1 MSILTAIGNT
11 PLIEI
16 SSLNPK
22 KPSVKIFGKLEGAN
36 PGGSVKDRPAFSM
49 IQTAVRNGQ
58 LKKDQ
63 TIIEATSGNMGI
75 ALVTISA
82 AMGYSVTLCMP
93 ECVSIERV
101 KILEAL
107 GGRVILTPARLGT
120 DGAIAK
126 AEEIAI
132 TDKEKYFHPN
142 QFDNQWN
149 WKAHYCTT
157 GPEILKQTDGC
168 ITHFV
173 AGMGTTGTLMGV
185 SKFIKE
191 IRPDVRICGVEP
203 VVGHK
208 IQGLKNMTE
217 SKKPGIYDPNLL
229 DLVISVNDDEAFEA
243 TRQLALRE
251 GLFVG
256 MSSGAAMVGA
266 LKIANSIESGCVV
279 AIFPD
284 RGDRYLSTNL
294 FKSFCSKCPP

>member
-16 SSLNPK
+16 TGLNHR
-22 KPSVKIFGKLEGAN
+22 KPDVKIFGKLEGAN
-36 PGGSVKDRPAFSM
+36 PGGSVKDRPALSM
-49 IQTAVRNGQ
+49 IQTAVRSDL
-58 LKKDQ
+58 LKRGQ

-75 ALVTISA
+75 ALVTIGA
-82 AMGYSVTLCMP
+82 AMGYDVTLCMP
-93 ECVSIERV
+93 ECVSVERK

-107 GGRVILTPARLGT
+107 GGHVILTPASQGT
-120 DGAIAK
+120 DGAIAR
-126 AEEIAI
+126 AEEIALG
-132 TDKEKYFHPN
+132 DKEKYYHPN
-142 QFDNQWN
+142 QFDNVWN

-191 IRPDVRICGVEP
+191 IRPDVKICGVEP
-203 VVGHK
+203 LIGHK

-217 SKKPGIYDPNLL
+217 SIKPGIYDPGLL
-229 DLVISVNDDEAFEA
+229 DEVIPVSDDEAFEA
-243 TRQLALRE
+243 TRQLALKE

-256 MSSGAAMVGA
+256 MSSGAAIVGA
-266 LKIANSIESGCVV
+266 LKIAKSIESGCVV
-279 AIFPD
+279 AVFPD

-294 FKSFCSKCPP
+294 FKSICSKCPP